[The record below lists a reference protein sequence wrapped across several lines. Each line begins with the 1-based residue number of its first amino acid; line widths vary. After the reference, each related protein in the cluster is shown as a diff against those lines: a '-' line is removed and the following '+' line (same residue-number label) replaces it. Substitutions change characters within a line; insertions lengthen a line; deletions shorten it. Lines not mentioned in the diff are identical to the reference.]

1 MASSS
6 SARSDARKLLILFG
20 ILVVSSVGFLGC
32 VTTADQDHENS
43 HFVVGTSSLVHPRD
57 VDHDDQKIADAGA
70 VRDVAHEVLYSDH
83 PGGAVARMAG
93 GFSQQ
98 SDVPARFYSDRFVDG
113 SARPEYSHGVSFLSR
128 SSSFPAVDPRY
139 LPAGYSYARNSMRD
153 EVIPAGRSYAS
164 QYFDPSS
171 SSSAYDRYPAEERF
185 QQPPEYYYSDRSSFL
200 PEDRLSSAYQQYAAD
215 SSTVYIPNGRFDH
228 SPYSDQSLSY
238 STPSTS
244 PATAADAT
252 TPDTDPDQYST
263 PASTPAAPTS
273 SAPEVAC
280 PHKKKK
286 KHDHESHDH
295 EDSPSGDDQSPSYTS
310 PSPSSIYSPET
321 SPDVVTAAPY
331 SAPAPSDSSY
341 SSPAYTNNGP
351 PSPPAPNAPYNSGSG
366 SSSSYTPA
374 SAGNDDSTSWR
385 AARARLNSAY
395 GSTSPSTPAST
406 TSGSGGYSSPPSPIA
421 PGPIDSS
428 PSAPYGE
435 EPPAAPAPAPD
446 STIYDYAP
454 YAAPESAPAPAA
466 ASGGGGCS
474 CDFWSTHI
482 SSWPSFFSLFS
493 TVAEA
498 FGTEAA
504 NVFGAITLFEGLMDT
519 RVDGYSQLLRQGSA
533 AILNSYTKPNFAL
546 THVSVMEQFNSALT
560 SRSTALVQAKK
571 FENANTDYGSGQECE
586 DD

>member
-6 SARSDARKLLILFG
+6 SPRSDARKLLILVG

-32 VTTADQDHENS
+32 VTTADQNHENS
-43 HFVVGTSSLVHPRD
+43 PFVVGTSSLVHPR
-57 VDHDDQKIADAGA
+57 VDHDDQKIPGAGS

-83 PGGAVARMAG
+83 PGGAVARMTG

-139 LPAGYSYARNSMRD
+139 LPAGYRYARNSMRD

-164 QYFDPSS
+164 
-171 SSSAYDRYPAEERF
+171 SAYDRYPAEERF
-185 QQPPEYYYSDRSSFL
+185 QQPQEYYYSDRSSFQ

-244 PATAADAT
+244 PATPADAT
-252 TPDTDPDQYST
+252 TPETDPDQYST

-273 SAPEVAC
+273 SAPEVPC

-295 EDSPSGDDQSPSYTS
+295 EDSPSINDQSPSYTS

-331 SAPAPSDSSY
+331 SAPAPSDWSS

-428 PSAPYGE
+428 ASAPYGE

-454 YAAPESAPAPAA
+454 YAAPESTPSPAA
-466 ASGGGGCS
+466 AGGGGGGCS
-474 CDFWSTHI
+474 C
-482 SSWPSFFSLFS
+482 
-493 TVAEA
+493 E
-498 FGTEAA
+498 
-504 NVFGAITLFEGLMDT
+504 
-519 RVDGYSQLLRQGSA
+519 
-533 AILNSYTKPNFAL
+533 
-546 THVSVMEQFNSALT
+546 
-560 SRSTALVQAKK
+560 
-571 FENANTDYGSGQECE
+571 
-586 DD
+586 

>member
-6 SARSDARKLLILFG
+6 SPRSDHARKLLILFG

-32 VTTADQDHENS
+32 VTSADQDHENS
-43 HFVVGTSSLVHPRD
+43 HFVVGTSSLVHPR
-57 VDHDDQKIADAGA
+57 VDHDDQKIAGAGS

-83 PGGAVARMAG
+83 PGGAGARMTG

-171 SSSAYDRYPAEERF
+171 SRSSSSSAYDRYPAEQRF
-185 QQPPEYYYSDRSSFL
+185 QQPHEYYYSDRSSFL

-273 SAPEVAC
+273 SAPEVPC

-286 KHDHESHDH
+286 KHDHESHDR
-295 EDSPSGDDQSPSYTS
+295 EDSPSSDDQSPSYTS
-310 PSPSSIYSPET
+310 PSPSSKYSPET

-341 SSPAYTNNGP
+341 SSPANTNNGP

-395 GSTSPSTPAST
+395 GSTSPSTAAST
-406 TSGSGGYSSPPSPIA
+406 TSGSGGYSSPPSAIA

-466 ASGGGGCS
+466 AGGGGGCS
-474 CDFWSTHI
+474 C
-482 SSWPSFFSLFS
+482 
-493 TVAEA
+493 E
-498 FGTEAA
+498 
-504 NVFGAITLFEGLMDT
+504 
-519 RVDGYSQLLRQGSA
+519 
-533 AILNSYTKPNFAL
+533 
-546 THVSVMEQFNSALT
+546 
-560 SRSTALVQAKK
+560 
-571 FENANTDYGSGQECE
+571 
-586 DD
+586 